1 MAIVQKIIP
10 CLWFDGQAEE
20 AARFDVGAFE
30 LGRIQR
36 ITHYTEAGQEQHR
49 RKPGTVLT
57 AEFELDGCAL
67 TALNGGPE
75 FKFNETVSLQVMCET
90 QAEIDRLW
98 ERLSAGGDPNA
109 QQCGWLK
116 DRYGLSWQIVP
127 AALLG
132 LISDA
137 DATRSGRAMTAM
149 MAMKN
154 LDIAA
159 LQRAYDGA

>member
-20 AARFDVGAFE
+20 AARFYVGAFE
-30 LGRIQR
+30 RGRIQR
-36 ITHYTEAGQEQHR
+36 ITRYTEAGREQHR
-49 RKPGTVLT
+49 REPGTVLT
-57 AEFELDGCAL
+57 VEFELDGCAL

-75 FKFNETVSLQVMCET
+75 FKFTEAVSLQVMCET

-98 ERLSAGGDPNA
+98 ERLSAGGDPSA

-132 LISDA
+132 LIADA

-149 MAMKN
+149 MSMKK

-159 LQRAYDGA
+159 LQRSFDGT

>member
-1 MAIVQKIIP
+1 MAIVQKIVP

-20 AARFDVGAFE
+20 AARFYVSAFE
-30 LGRIQR
+30 RGRIHR
-36 ITHYTEAGQEQHR
+36 VTRYTEAGQEQHR

-57 AEFELDGCAL
+57 VEFELDGSHL

-75 FKFNETVSLQVMCET
+75 FKFTEAVSLQVMCET
-90 QAEIDRLW
+90 QGEIDRLW
-98 ERLSAGGDPNA
+98 ERLSEGGDPKS

-127 AALLG
+127 EALIG
-132 LISDA
+132 LIA
-137 DATRSGRAMTAM
+137 DPDTAKAGRAMTAM
-149 MAMKN
+149 MAMKK

-159 LQRAYDGA
+159 LQRAHDGA